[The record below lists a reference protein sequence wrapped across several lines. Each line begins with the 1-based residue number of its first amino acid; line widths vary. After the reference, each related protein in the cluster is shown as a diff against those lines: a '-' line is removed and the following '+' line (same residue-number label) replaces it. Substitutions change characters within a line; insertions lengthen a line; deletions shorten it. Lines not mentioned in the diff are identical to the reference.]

1 MFGQLL
7 CMMCVNIWIG
17 YNWLPR
23 FFPCSLTLTV
33 LYKPMLSFSSKLFI
47 TLVYLFITI
56 PSLVQSL
63 ELTFNRRGHGFLKK
77 RQLSDLPIVNLP
89 SASSDSQIASS
100 IISQS
105 TASDTFSTTVRVFF
119 CSVQRLGFDFD
130 PQQISSLAS
139 TSAISTSAG
148 AASVI
153 ASSQST
159 SSIASSSATSST
171 ATNTSSSS
179 TSPTPQTSTDINL
192 TPITHVP
199 TASVVASTITSTQSI
214 SSTASSTVI
223 PQAQSAS
230 SKTKST
236 TVTVLIAV
244 AASVGGIA
252 ILWTIFRKWKLSS
265 SKEFDR
271 RLNPITDWQPTNGED
286 DLVST
291 LRRAPSSSSS
301 FHSGGGSG
309 DGHIPSRSA
318 GLAPLE
324 HDFTAG
330 TAPIGGYADLAR
342 ASNTNPPM
350 QQAFF
355 SHGYDVG
362 VPLHHQTGYGTHD
375 AYDYNGGSARY

>member
-1 MFGQLL
+1 
-7 CMMCVNIWIG
+7 
-17 YNWLPR
+17 
-23 FFPCSLTLTV
+23 LTV

-47 TLVYLFITI
+47 PLVYLFITVS
-56 PSLVQSL
+56 SLVQSH
-63 ELTFNRRGHGFLKK
+63 ELTFNRRGHSPKRFLKN
-77 RQLSDLPIVNLP
+77 RSLGDLPVANLAALP
-89 SASSDSQIASS
+89 PASSDSQIATS
-100 IISQS
+100 ITSQS
-105 TASDTFSTTVRVFF
+105 TASDISPATT
-119 CSVQRLGFDFD
+119 
-130 PQQISSLAS
+130 SSLAS
-139 TSAISTSAG
+139 TSAISISTG
-148 AASVI
+148 AASTI

-159 SSIASSSATSST
+159 SSVASSSTSSST
-171 ATNTSSSS
+171 ATNASSSS
-179 TSPTPQTSTDINL
+179 TSPTSQTSANINP
-192 TPITHVP
+192 TPITLIP
-199 TASVVASTITSTQSI
+199 TASAVASTITSTQSV
-214 SSTASSTVI
+214 SATASGTAA
-223 PQAQSAS
+223 PQTQSAS

-286 DLVST
+286 DLIST

-318 GLAPLE
+318 GLTPLD

-330 TAPIGGYADLAR
+330 PGNTAPIGGYADLAR
-342 ASNTNPPM
+342 ASSTNPPM
-350 QQAFF
+350 QQALGRGPSFN
-355 SHGYDVG
+355 HGYDVG

>member
-1 MFGQLL
+1 
-7 CMMCVNIWIG
+7 
-17 YNWLPR
+17 
-23 FFPCSLTLTV
+23 
-33 LYKPMLSFSSKLFI
+33 MLSFSSKLFI
-47 TLVYLFITI
+47 SLVYLFITI
-56 PSLVQSL
+56 SSLVQSH
-63 ELTFNRRGHGFLKK
+63 ELASNRRGHGL
-77 RQLSDLPIVNLP
+77 RRRSLADLGNIAGLS
-89 SASSDSQIASS
+89 SASSDSQIAPS

-105 TASDTFSTTVRVFF
+105 TTSNISPTT
-119 CSVQRLGFDFD
+119 QT
-130 PQQISSLAS
+130 SSLAS
-139 TSAISTSAG
+139 TSAISTSTG
-148 AASVI
+148 VASTT
-153 ASSQST
+153 ASSQSS
-159 SSIASSSATSST
+159 SSIASSSASSST
-171 ATNTSSSS
+171 ATNASSVS
-179 TSPTPQTSTDINL
+179 TSPTSQTSANID
-192 TPITHVP
+192 PISLLP
-199 TASVVASTITSTQSI
+199 TASSVVASTITSTQSI
-214 SSTASSTVI
+214 SATPSSTTA

-286 DLVST
+286 DLIST

-318 GLAPLE
+318 GLTPLD

-330 TAPIGGYADLAR
+330 AGNTAPIGGYADLAR
-342 ASNTNPPM
+342 ASSTNPPM
-350 QQAFF
+350 QQALGRGP

>member
-1 MFGQLL
+1 ML
-7 CMMCVNIWIG
+7 CMVCVNIWIG
-17 YNWLPR
+17 YNWLPGCSGS
-23 FFPCSLTLTV
+23 FPCSLTLTV

-47 TLVYLFITI
+47 PLVYLFITI
-56 PSLVQSL
+56 SSLVQSH

-77 RQLSDLPIVNLP
+77 RLLSDLPIVNLP
-89 SASSDSQIASS
+89 SASSDSQIATS

-105 TASDTFSTTVRVFF
+105 TASDTSPTIQT
-119 CSVQRLGFDFD
+119 
-130 PQQISSLAS
+130 SSLAS
-139 TSAISTSAG
+139 TSAIPTSTGVVST
-148 AASVI
+148 I
-153 ASSQST
+153 TSSQST
-159 SSIASSSATSST
+159 SSIASSASSST
-171 ATNTSSSS
+171 ATNASSSS
-179 TSPTPQTSTDINL
+179 TSPTSQTSTNRNL
-192 TPITHVP
+192 TPITFIP

-214 SSTASSTVI
+214 SSTASSTVT

-286 DLVST
+286 DLDST

-301 FHSGGGSG
+301 FHSGGGGSG
-309 DGHIPSRSA
+309 EGHIPSRSA
-318 GLAPLE
+318 GPTPLD

-355 SHGYDVG
+355 NHGYDVG

-375 AYDYNGGSARY
+375 AYDYNGGSTRY

>member
-1 MFGQLL
+1 LGYFIKGTSRGHVLCFELL
-7 CMMCVNIWIG
+7 KSYKAG
-17 YNWLPR
+17 
-23 FFPCSLTLTV
+23 LTV

-47 TLVYLFITI
+47 PVVYLFITI
-56 PSLVQSL
+56 SSLVQSH

-77 RQLSDLPIVNLP
+77 RLLSDLPIVNLP
-89 SASSDSQIASS
+89 STSSDSQIATS

-105 TASDTFSTTVRVFF
+105 TTSDTSPTIQT
-119 CSVQRLGFDFD
+119 
-130 PQQISSLAS
+130 SSLAS
-139 TSAISTSAG
+139 TSPVSTSTG
-148 AASVI
+148 AASTI
-153 ASSQST
+153 TSSQST
-159 SSIASSSATSST
+159 SSIASSSASSPT
-171 ATNTSSSS
+171 ATNASSSS
-179 TSPTPQTSTDINL
+179 TSPTSQTSTNINL
-192 TPITHVP
+192 TPITLIP

-214 SSTASSTVI
+214 SSTASSTAT

-318 GLAPLE
+318 GLAPLD

-350 QQAFF
+350 QQTFF
-355 SHGYDVG
+355 NHGYDVG
-362 VPLHHQTGYGTHD
+362 VPLHHQTGYGAHD

>member
-1 MFGQLL
+1 
-7 CMMCVNIWIG
+7 
-17 YNWLPR
+17 
-23 FFPCSLTLTV
+23 
-33 LYKPMLSFSSKLFI
+33 LF
-47 TLVYLFITI
+47 L
-56 PSLVQSL
+56 
-63 ELTFNRRGHGFLKK
+63 
-77 RQLSDLPIVNLP
+77 
-89 SASSDSQIASS
+89 
-100 IISQS
+100 
-105 TASDTFSTTVRVFF
+105 
-119 CSVQRLGFDFD
+119 QRLGFDLD
-130 PQQISSLAS
+130 AEQPSSLAS
-139 TSAISTSAG
+139 ISATSPISTSTG
-148 AASVI
+148 VASTI
-153 ASSQST
+153 TSSQST
-159 SSIASSSATSST
+159 SSIASSSSSSASSST
-171 ATNTSSSS
+171 ATNASPSSSS
-179 TSPTPQTSTDINL
+179 PTSQTSANI
-192 TPITHVP
+192 TPTRTALIP

-214 SSTASSTVI
+214 SSTASSTAT

-286 DLVST
+286 DLIST

-309 DGHIPSRSA
+309 DGHVPSRSA
-318 GLAPLE
+318 GLPSRSADLTLD

-330 TAPIGGYADLAR
+330 PSNTAQIGGYADLAR
-342 ASNTNPPM
+342 ASSTSPPM
-350 QQAFF
+350 QQALGRGP
-355 SHGYDVG
+355 SLNHGYDVG

>member
-1 MFGQLL
+1 LFSHLDGALQT
-7 CMMCVNIWIG
+7 NA
-17 YNWLPR
+17 
-23 FFPCSLTLTV
+23 V
-33 LYKPMLSFSSKLFI
+33 LFSSKLFI
-47 TLVYLFITI
+47 PLVYLFITI
-56 PSLVQSL
+56 PSLVQSH
-63 ELTFNRRGHGFLKK
+63 ELTFNRRGHGFLKN
-77 RQLSDLPIVNLP
+77 RLLSDLPVVNLP
-89 SASSDSQIASS
+89 SASSDSQIATS

-105 TASDTFSTTVRVFF
+105 TASDTFPTIQT
-119 CSVQRLGFDFD
+119 
-130 PQQISSLAS
+130 SSLTS
-139 TSAISTSAG
+139 TSAISTSTG
-148 AASVI
+148 AASAI

-159 SSIASSSATSST
+159 SSIASSSASSST
-171 ATNTSSSS
+171 ATNASSSS
-179 TSPTPQTSTDINL
+179 TSPTSQTSTNINL
-192 TPITHVP
+192 TPITHIP

-214 SSTASSTVI
+214 SSTTSSTAT

-286 DLVST
+286 DLDST
-291 LRRAPSSSSS
+291 LRRAASSSSS

-309 DGHIPSRSA
+309 DGHIPSRSP
-318 GLAPLE
+318 GLAPLD

-355 SHGYDVG
+355 NHGYDVG

>member
-1 MFGQLL
+1 
-7 CMMCVNIWIG
+7 
-17 YNWLPR
+17 
-23 FFPCSLTLTV
+23 
-33 LYKPMLSFSSKLFI
+33 MLSSSSKIFI

-56 PSLVQSL
+56 PSLVQSH

-77 RQLSDLPIVNLP
+77 RLLSDFPVVNLP
-89 SASSDSQIASS
+89 SASSDSQIATS
-100 IISQS
+100 IVSQS
-105 TASDTFSTTVRVFF
+105 TTSDASPTIQT
-119 CSVQRLGFDFD
+119 
-130 PQQISSLAS
+130 SSLAS
-139 TSAISTSAG
+139 TSAISTST
-148 AASVI
+148 SDVSTI

-159 SSIASSSATSST
+159 SIASSSSSPST
-171 ATNTSSSS
+171 ATSASSSS
-179 TSPTPQTSTDINL
+179 TSPTSQTSTNININ
-192 TPITHVP
+192 PITVIP
-199 TASVVASTITSTQSI
+199 TANIVASTITSTQSL
-214 SSTASSTVI
+214 SSTASSTAT
-223 PQAQSAS
+223 PQTQSAS
-230 SKTKST
+230 SKNKST

-301 FHSGGGSG
+301 FHSGGGS
-309 DGHIPSRSA
+309 DDRHIPSRSA
-318 GLAPLE
+318 GLTPLD

-342 ASNTNPPM
+342 ASSTSPPM
-350 QQAFF
+350 QQVVFN
-355 SHGYDVG
+355 HGYDVG
-362 VPLHHQTGYGTHD
+362 VPLHHQTVYGAHD